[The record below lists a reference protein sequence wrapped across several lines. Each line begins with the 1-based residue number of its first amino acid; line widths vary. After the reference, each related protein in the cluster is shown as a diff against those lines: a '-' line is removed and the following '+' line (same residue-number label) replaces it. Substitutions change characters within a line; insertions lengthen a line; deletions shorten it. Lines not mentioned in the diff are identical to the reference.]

1 MYFVSSV
8 VTARREHGDST
19 RAVVGTGYRYVCLFP
34 NRIFSIY
41 CCSAWRIRYSERMHQ
56 LFLIFYCHT
65 TGITLM
71 RENVY
76 IIWNFQIFRSGRFF
90 NHGNVH
96 KMRFREMEHN
106 ACFFKISIVFDIFFR
121 SLKSPLH
128 IALKIGHGVVRL

>member
-19 RAVVGTGYRYVCLFP
+19 RAVVGTGYRYVCLLP

-90 NHGNVH
+90 NHGNGVSANRNLTH
-96 KMRFREMEHN
+96 VLSRFQL
-106 ACFFKISIVFDIFFR
+106 FLIFF
-121 SLKSPLH
+121 LE
-128 IALKIGHGVVRL
+128 V